1 MPPFLFLEEIMAHV
15 FERNYVDEKNR
26 GFSRGDV
33 VSEFLEENKV
43 KIGFLLA
50 DGIIKEVES
59 VAAFMKK
66 IEAPAA
72 PAPEQEEAVEIL
84 DEIENLDPDK
94 KRKRK

>member
-15 FERNYVDEKNR
+15 FERNYVDEQNK
-26 GFSRGDV
+26 GYSRGDV
-33 VSEFLEENKV
+33 VPAYLEENKV
-43 KIGFLLA
+43 KINFLLA

-66 IEAPAA
+66 VEATA
-72 PAPEQEEAVEIL
+72 APEQDEEAEVL
-84 DEIENLDPDK
+84 DEIESLDPDK